1 MIAPVLLSAVPL
13 LAVIALLAL
22 GRGAVTSSLVGLG
35 LAVVLGLTVF
45 PVDAGTLTVEGLDF
59 LPVVVEV
66 TLILL
71 TGVVLA
77 RLLGALGAMTRISD
91 WVLAASPGPT
101 AGAVLIVFGIVPF
114 AESVTGFGIGITVG
128 IPILVHLGFGIRKA
142 SVLGLLGM
150 VAAPWGGLAPGA
162 KVASGLLGI
171 PLTELGVAT
180 AHYNVLPVCVVA
192 AVLTFAVRDRLTGL
206 LYSLIAGV
214 VLSIGLWGFNSLIGT
229 PLAGVLA
236 TLLVVAVLLLVFRIG
251 GARATFD
258 RELALALVP
267 YGVLTVGLL
276 VCSALAALWPHPI
289 TTLLTSPPV
298 WLAAGCLAAVVR
310 LLSRGPGTG
319 ATLREGVRAWVP
331 VGVATASFMVMG
343 WSLSVFEM
351 STRIGEAL
359 SAFGVWT
366 VPALGMVG
374 SILAGSIT
382 GSLSM
387 FATTFGS
394 IASIT
399 DTPVL
404 EVVAAGMASS
414 GLANGASPA
423 RAALAVT
430 MAFSA
435 LPRTAT
441 APEAADASASS
452 GDPDESGDPDDTAA
466 SESIPAGVPADALLT
481 RESLERS
488 VLLWTVV
495 LSAISAAAV
504 AIALT
509 LTV

>member
-1 MIAPVLLSAVPL
+1 MIVSVLLAAVPL
-13 LAVIALLAL
+13 LAVVTLLAL
-22 GRGAVTSSLVGLG
+22 GRGAVTSSLAGLALALGLG
-35 LAVVLGLTVF
+35 IGVF
-45 PVDAGTLTVEGLDF
+45 PVAVGTFVAEGLGF

-77 RLLGALGAMTRISD
+77 RLLGALGAMARISD
-91 WVLAASPGPT
+91 WVLAASPGAT
-101 AGAVLIVFGIVPF
+101 AGAVLVVFGIVPF

-171 PLTELGVAT
+171 PLTELGIAT

-192 AVLTFAVRDRLTGL
+192 AVLTFAVRDRLAGL

-276 VCSALAALWPHPI
+276 VCSAIAAVWPHPV

-298 WLAAGCLAAVVR
+298 WLAAGCAAAIVR

-319 ATLREGVRAWVP
+319 TTLREGVRAWVP

-343 WSLSVFEM
+343 WSLSVFDM

-359 SAFGVWT
+359 STFGVWT

-404 EVVAAGMASS
+404 QVVAAGMASS

-430 MAFSA
+430 MALAA
-435 LPRTAT
+435 LPKAGHSPD
-441 APEAADASASS
+441 APDTPVDADAASGPCSDPSA
-452 GDPDESGDPDDTAA
+452 EA
-466 SESIPAGVPADALLT
+466 SPAGAPADAAHT

-488 VLLWTVV
+488 VLLWTVG
-495 LSAISAAAV
+495 LSAGSAACVAV
-504 AIALT
+504 ALT

>member
-1 MIAPVLLSAVPL
+1 MILPVLLSAVPL
-13 LAVIALLAL
+13 LAVIVLLVFD
-22 GRGAVTSSLVGLG
+22 RGAVTSSLVGLS
-35 LAVVLGLTVF
+35 LALGLGITFF
-45 PVDAGTLTVEGLDF
+45 PVAGGTFTAEGLDF

-66 TLILL
+66 SLILL

-77 RLLGALGAMTRISD
+77 RLLGALGAMARISD
-91 WVLAASPGPT
+91 WVLAASPGST
-101 AGAVLIVFGIVPF
+101 AGAVLVVFGIVPF

-171 PLTELGVAT
+171 PLTELGIAT

-276 VCSALAALWPHPI
+276 VCSAIAAVWPHPV

-298 WLAAGCLAAVVR
+298 WLAAGCLAAIVR

-319 ATLREGVRAWVP
+319 STLREGVRAWVP

-343 WSLSVFEM
+343 WSLSVFDM

-404 EVVAAGMASS
+404 QVVAAGMASS

-430 MAFSA
+430 MALAA
-435 LPRTAT
+435 LPKSEKSPDTPGT
-441 APEAADASASS
+441 DDGPEASPP
-452 GDPDESGDPDDTAA
+452 GT
-466 SESIPAGVPADALLT
+466 PADAAHS

-488 VLLWTVV
+488 VLLWTVG
-495 LSAISAAAV
+495 LSAVSAASVAV
-504 AIALT
+504 ALT

>member
-1 MIAPVLLSAVPL
+1 MILPVLLSAVPL
-13 LAVIALLAL
+13 LAVIVLLVL
-22 GRGAVTSSLVGLG
+22 DRGAVTSSLVGLS
-35 LAVVLGLTVF
+35 LALGLGITFF
-45 PVDAGTLTVEGLDF
+45 PVAGGTFTAEGLDF

-66 TLILL
+66 SLILL

-77 RLLGALGAMTRISD
+77 RLLGALGAMARISD
-91 WVLAASPGPT
+91 WVLAASPGST
-101 AGAVLIVFGIVPF
+101 AGAVLVVFGIVPF

-171 PLTELGVAT
+171 PLTELGIAT
-180 AHYNVLPVCVVA
+180 AQYNVLPVCVVA

-267 YGVLTVGLL
+267 YGVLTIGLL
-276 VCSALAALWPHPI
+276 VCSAIAAVWPHPV

-298 WLAAGCLAAVVR
+298 WLAAGCLSAIVR

-319 ATLREGVRAWVP
+319 STLREGVRAWVP

-343 WSLSVFEM
+343 WSLSVFDM

-430 MAFSA
+430 MALAA
-435 LPRTAT
+435 LPKSEKSPDTPGT
-441 APEAADASASS
+441 DDSPEAAPP
-452 GDPDESGDPDDTAA
+452 GT
-466 SESIPAGVPADALLT
+466 PADAAHS

-488 VLLWTVV
+488 VLLWTVG
-495 LSAISAAAV
+495 LSAVSAASVAV
-504 AIALT
+504 ALT

>member
-1 MIAPVLLSAVPL
+1 MILPVLLSAVPL
-13 LAVIALLAL
+13 LAVIVLLVL
-22 GRGAVTSSLVGLG
+22 DRGAVTSSLVGLS
-35 LAVVLGLTVF
+35 LALGLGITFF
-45 PVDAGTLTVEGLDF
+45 PVAGGTFTAEGLDF

-66 TLILL
+66 SLILL

-77 RLLGALGAMTRISD
+77 RLLGALGAMARISD
-91 WVLAASPGPT
+91 WVLAASPGST
-101 AGAVLIVFGIVPF
+101 AGAVLVVFGIVPF

-171 PLTELGVAT
+171 PLTELGIAT

-267 YGVLTVGLL
+267 YGVLTIGLL
-276 VCSALAALWPHPI
+276 VCSAIAAVWPHPV

-298 WLAAGCLAAVVR
+298 WLAAGCLAAIVR

-319 ATLREGVRAWVP
+319 STLREGVRAWVP

-343 WSLSVFEM
+343 WSLSVFDM

-430 MAFSA
+430 MALAA
-435 LPRTAT
+435 LPKSEKSPDTPGT
-441 APEAADASASS
+441 DDSPEAAPP
-452 GDPDESGDPDDTAA
+452 GT
-466 SESIPAGVPADALLT
+466 PADAAHS

-488 VLLWTVV
+488 VLLWTVG
-495 LSAISAAAV
+495 LSAVSAASVAV
-504 AIALT
+504 ALT

>member
-1 MIAPVLLSAVPL
+1 MILPVLLSAVPL
-13 LAVIALLAL
+13 LAVIVLLVL
-22 GRGAVTSSLVGLG
+22 DRGAVTSSLVGLS
-35 LAVVLGLTVF
+35 LALGLGITFF
-45 PVDAGTLTVEGLDF
+45 PVAGGTFTAEGLDF
-59 LPVVVEV
+59 FPVVVEV
-66 TLILL
+66 SLILL

-77 RLLGALGAMTRISD
+77 RLLGALGAMARISD
-91 WVLAASPGPT
+91 WVLAASPGST
-101 AGAVLIVFGIVPF
+101 AGAVLVVFGIVPF

-171 PLTELGVAT
+171 PLTELGIAT

-267 YGVLTVGLL
+267 YGVLTIGLL
-276 VCSALAALWPHPI
+276 VCSAIAAVWPHPV

-298 WLAAGCLAAVVR
+298 WLAAGCLAAIVR

-319 ATLREGVRAWVP
+319 STLREGVRAWVP

-343 WSLSVFEM
+343 WSLSVFDM

-404 EVVAAGMASS
+404 QVVAAGMASS

-430 MAFSA
+430 MALAA
-435 LPRTAT
+435 LPKSEKSPDTPGT
-441 APEAADASASS
+441 DDSPEASPP
-452 GDPDESGDPDDTAA
+452 GT
-466 SESIPAGVPADALLT
+466 PADAAHS

-488 VLLWTVV
+488 VLLWTVG
-495 LSAISAAAV
+495 LSAVSAASVAV
-504 AIALT
+504 ALT
-509 LTV
+509 ITV